1 MFHEYQVDD
10 TEAIDEF
17 LDLIVDED
25 DSELSKNGFSL
36 AENVVGMWNGLLD
49 LIEGMFFL
57 NVMESIF
64 QVRKLQLHVL
74 G

>member
-36 AENVVGMWNGLLD
+36 AENVVGM
-49 LIEGMFFL
+49 
-57 NVMESIF
+57 
-64 QVRKLQLHVL
+64 
-74 G
+74 